1 MNHYLYLND
10 NEKRILTEENLHK
23 QLSANRIVAF
33 RGRYK
38 TVLVGEGLGLRYN
51 ASIGLNSP
59 TAYNGEVEKLLML
72 KKSNSCPD
80 MMMDLSIINI
90 KNPLYLQ
97 IEEIL
102 GCPVGTIPY
111 YSCFSRK
118 KGIEKSE
125 LLDRIQ
131 EQAENGISFLTL
143 HLTADLDIATQALSR
158 TVPIISRG
166 GSLLLWDMKL
176 NHRKENILLENIH
189 DILSICKKHGVV
201 ISVGTTFRP
210 STQQDALDDV
220 NIREIN
226 LQLKLCKWL
235 QAQGISTIMEGIG
248 HIPYF
253 RIPEYISHIR
263 SNAYIPFMP
272 LGPIVS
278 DRTQGYDHITNAVG
292 ASYMAALRGA
302 DIINAVTREEHT
314 GGIPSTESFL
324 EAVDVAKTVVKII
337 NDSRF
342 FSQTSSHH
350 DCIHNC
356 MGSPTAVGCSRCGY
370 ECPFIWN
377 DEANKSAG
385 LN

>member
-220 NIREIN
+220 SNGV
-226 LQLKLCKWL
+226 
-235 QAQGISTIMEGIG
+235 QG
-248 HIPYF
+248 
-253 RIPEYISHIR
+253 
-263 SNAYIPFMP
+263 A
-272 LGPIVS
+272 
-278 DRTQGYDHITNAVG
+278 
-292 ASYMAALRGA
+292 
-302 DIINAVTREEHT
+302 
-314 GGIPSTESFL
+314 
-324 EAVDVAKTVVKII
+324 
-337 NDSRF
+337 
-342 FSQTSSHH
+342 TSS
-350 DCIHNC
+350 IKKQ
-356 MGSPTAVGCSRCGY
+356 VV
-370 ECPFIWN
+370 
-377 DEANKSAG
+377 
-385 LN
+385 